1 MKNIIFGLMLALIVI
16 CLINK
21 KENFAMYLR
30 RPFNFYDTGT
40 RPLVFYN
47 KPIYRKPYRHPY
59 QYLSNYPKDYMRY
72 I

>member
-1 MKNIIFGLMLALIVI
+1 MLALIVI

-47 KPIYRKPYRHPY
+47 KPI
-59 QYLSNYPKDYMRY
+59 
-72 I
+72 

>member
-30 RPFNFYDTGT
+30 RPFNSYDTGT

-59 QYLSNYPKDYMRY
+59 QYLSNYPRDYIRY